1 MKPVRVSP
9 FLCIKLVCPSR
20 YFREEFL
27 KQPVPGPMARAF
39 ASSWL
44 HRATAKALKGEEA
57 PSFRWPRRVV
67 LNEGEDLGQ
76 LEAMAKNALEAFK
89 GRYLAP
95 LRRRGA
101 VAEERLEAHL
111 KNLGQPVILTGR
123 VDARVGGE
131 VWDWKIGDPER
142 AKEQLQDYLFL
153 LHQWGETPSGPP
165 DRIRARA
172 KEHVEAW
179 DGGLVGRVLHRMRMH
194 LERLSKITPTH
205 HPPQPGGHCQ
215 FCPYA
220 LSCPEAPNLRRP
232 LVDTWTGKVT
242 KLAHGG
248 AAE

>member
-1 MKPVRVSP
+1 MKPIRISP
-9 FLCIKLVCPSR
+9 FLGIKLACPSR

-27 KQPVPGPMARAF
+27 KQPVLGPLARAS
-39 ASSWL
+39 ASNWL
-44 HRATAKALKGEEA
+44 HRAIAKALRGEEA

-67 LNEGEDLGQ
+67 LNEGEDLGR
-76 LEAMAKNALEAFK
+76 LETMAKDALEAFK

-111 KNLGQPVILTGR
+111 GNLGQPVILTGR

-153 LHQWGETPSGPP
+153 LHQRGETPIQAWAVDLLTG
-165 DRIRARA
+165 

-179 DGGLVGRVLHRMRMH
+179 DEGLVGRVLHRVRMH

-205 HPPQPGGHCQ
+205 HPPQPGGHCR
-215 FCPYA
+215 FCPYVP
-220 LSCPEAPNLRRP
+220 SCPEAPNLRRL
-232 LVDTWTGKVT
+232 LVDTWTREVT
-242 KLAHGG
+242 ELARRG